1 MSFVPS
7 NNQLYR
13 IVSGLNK
20 NMVLDA
26 SQDKKHL
33 NKLILY
39 EWNNGSNQKFA
50 VRALGNNKYAFFCST
65 NNGTVEVPQSSTNN
79 GAQIEVNQ
87 PNKAVNEMWELVP
100 VDKAEWKGRNAFYFK
115 SFCGKCLDVC

>member
-1 MSFVPS
+1 MAFVPA
-7 NNQLYR
+7 NDQLYKV
-13 IVSGLNK
+13 VSGLNNK
-20 NMVLDA
+20 MVLDA

-50 VRALGNNKYAFFCST
+50 VRALGANKYAFFCST
-65 NNGTVEVPQSSTNN
+65 NNGTIEVPQSSTNN

-87 PNKAVNEMWELVP
+87 PNKAANEMWELVP
-100 VDKAEWKGRNAFYFK
+100 VDKAEWKGKHAYYFK